1 MQVVPGSITRLAAA
15 VNAGELAALGG
26 AFLWALASVIYTRVG
41 RAVPAAE
48 MNLLKNLV
56 AMAMLGLTLLLV
68 GQALPAAAG
77 PAVGLLLLSGVVG
90 IGLGDTAYFETLNA
104 VGPRRALLLETLAP
118 PLAALLA
125 LVFLGERLQPGA
137 WLGIAVTV
145 LGVTWVITERA
156 PRSDATARGSDAAPG
171 PKAAGGSLRRGLL
184 FGLLAALA
192 QAGGAV
198 LSRAAF
204 LEADVSSLWS
214 AFLRLAAGALVLAV
228 WLALSRER
236 IGGWLR
242 QPGAAA
248 LGGWLLVAIT
258 LGTYLA
264 LWLQQVSLKLTPAGV
279 AQTLFATS
287 PLFVLPFAARQG
299 ERVSLRAVLG
309 ACLALA
315 GVALLFAF

>member
-1 MQVVPGSITRLAAA
+1 MLM
-15 VNAGELAALGG
+15 GELAALGG
-26 AFLWALASVIYTRVG
+26 AFLWAVASVIYTRVG
-41 RAVPAAE
+41 RAVGPAE
-48 MNLLKNLV
+48 MNLLKNVV
-56 AMAMLGLTLLLV
+56 ALAMLGLTLLFV
-68 GQALPAAAG
+68 GQALPDAAG
-77 PAVGLLLLSGVVG
+77 PAVALLLLSGVVG

-125 LVFLGERLQPGA
+125 LVFLGERLHPGA

-145 LGVTWVITERA
+145 VGVIWVITERA
-156 PRSDATARGSDAAPG
+156 PQAGSGTAREAA
-171 PKAAGGSLRRGLL
+171 AVAGGRLRRGLL

-214 AFLRLAAGALVLAV
+214 AFLRLAAGAVVLGP
-228 WLALSRER
+228 WLALTRCR
-236 IGGWLR
+236 VGGWLR

-248 LGGWLLVAIT
+248 LGGRLLAAIT

-264 LWLQQVSLKLTPAGV
+264 LWLQQVSLKLTLAGV

-287 PLFVLPFAARQG
+287 PLFVLPFAAWQG
-299 ERVSLRAVLG
+299 ERISLRAALG
-309 ACLALA
+309 AGLALG

>member
-1 MQVVPGSITRLAAA
+1 MLM
-15 VNAGELAALGG
+15 GELAALGG
-26 AFLWALASVIYTRVG
+26 AFLWAVASVIYTRVG
-41 RAVPAAE
+41 RAVGPAE
-48 MNLLKNLV
+48 MNLLKNVV
-56 AMAMLGLTLLLV
+56 ALAMLGLTLLFV
-68 GQALPAAAG
+68 GQALPDAAG
-77 PAVGLLLLSGVVG
+77 PAVALLLLSGVVG

-125 LVFLGERLQPGA
+125 LVFLGERLHPGA

-145 LGVTWVITERA
+145 VGVTWVITEGTPPA
-156 PRSDATARGSDAAPG
+156 GSGAGREAA
-171 PKAAGGSLRRGLL
+171 AVAGERLRRGLL

-214 AFLRLAAGALVLAV
+214 AFLRLAAGAVVLGP
-228 WLALSRER
+228 WLALTRCR
-236 IGGWLR
+236 LGGWLR

-248 LGGWLLVAIT
+248 LGGRLLPAIT

-264 LWLQQVSLKLTPAGV
+264 LWLQQVSLKLTLAGV

-287 PLFVLPFAARQG
+287 PLFVLPFAAWQG
-299 ERVSLRAVLG
+299 ERISLRAGLG
-309 ACLALA
+309 AGVALG

>member
-1 MQVVPGSITRLAAA
+1 MLT
-15 VNAGELAALGG
+15 GELAALGG
-26 AFLWALASVIYTRVG
+26 AFLWAVASVIYTRVG
-41 RAVPAAE
+41 RAVSPAE

-56 AMAMLGLTLLLV
+56 ALAMLGLTLLLV

-104 VGPRRALLLETLAP
+104 VGPRQALLLETLAP
-118 PLAALLA
+118 PLAAVLA
-125 LVFLGERLQPGA
+125 LVFLGERLHPGA
-137 WLGIAVTV
+137 WLGIGVTV

-156 PRSDATARGSDAAPG
+156 PRVGSDAGRG
-171 PKAAGGSLRRGLL
+171 PAVGDAERLRRGLL
-184 FGLLAALA
+184 FGLVAALA

-204 LEADVSSLWS
+204 VQADVSALWS
-214 AFLRLAAGALVLAV
+214 AFLRLAAGALVLGL
-228 WLALSRER
+228 WMALSRCR
-236 IGGWLR
+236 VGGWLR
-242 QPGAAA
+242 QPGAGA
-248 LGGWLLVAIT
+248 LGGGLLVAIT

-264 LWLQQVSLKLTPAGV
+264 LWLQQASLKLTLAGV

-287 PLFVLPFAARQG
+287 PLFVLPFAAWQG
-299 ERVSLRAVLG
+299 ERVTLRAAVG
-309 ACLALA
+309 AGVALA

>member
-1 MQVVPGSITRLAAA
+1 MLM
-15 VNAGELAALGG
+15 GELAALGG
-26 AFLWALASVIYTRVG
+26 AFLWAVASVIYTRVG
-41 RAVPAAE
+41 RAVGPAE
-48 MNLLKNLV
+48 MNLLKNVV
-56 AMAMLGLTLLLV
+56 ALAMLGLTLLFV
-68 GQALPAAAG
+68 GQALPDAAG
-77 PAVGLLLLSGVVG
+77 PAVALLLLSGVVG

-125 LVFLGERLQPGA
+125 LVFLGERLHPGA

-145 LGVTWVITERA
+145 VGVIWVITEGA
-156 PRSDATARGSDAAPG
+156 PQAGSGTAREAVAV
-171 PKAAGGSLRRGLL
+171 AGGRLRRGLL

-214 AFLRLAAGALVLAV
+214 AFLRLAAGAVVLGP
-228 WLALSRER
+228 WLALTRCR
-236 IGGWLR
+236 VGGWLR

-248 LGGWLLVAIT
+248 LGGRLLAAIT

-264 LWLQQVSLKLTPAGV
+264 LWLQQVSLKLTLAGV

-287 PLFVLPFAARQG
+287 PLFVLPFAAWQG
-299 ERVSLRAVLG
+299 ERISLRAALG
-309 ACLALA
+309 AGLALG

>member
-1 MQVVPGSITRLAAA
+1 MLM
-15 VNAGELAALGG
+15 GELAALGG
-26 AFLWALASVIYTRVG
+26 AFLWAVASVIYTRVG
-41 RAVPAAE
+41 RAVGPAE
-48 MNLLKNLV
+48 MNLLKNVV
-56 AMAMLGLTLLLV
+56 ALAMLGLTLLFV
-68 GQALPAAAG
+68 GQALPDAAG
-77 PAVGLLLLSGVVG
+77 PAVALLLLSGVVG

-125 LVFLGERLQPGA
+125 LAFLGERLHPGA

-145 LGVTWVITERA
+145 VGVIWVITERA
-156 PRSDATARGSDAAPG
+156 PRAGSGTAPEAA
-171 PKAAGGSLRRGLL
+171 AVTGGRLRRGLL
-184 FGLLAALA
+184 FGLLAALG

-214 AFLRLAAGALVLAV
+214 AFLRLAAGAVVLGP
-228 WLALSRER
+228 WLALTRCR
-236 IGGWLR
+236 VGGWLR

-248 LGGWLLVAIT
+248 LGGRLLAAIT

-264 LWLQQVSLKLTPAGV
+264 LWLQQVSLKLTLAGV

-287 PLFVLPFAARQG
+287 PLFVLPFAVWQG
-299 ERVSLRAVLG
+299 ERVSLRAALG
-309 ACLALA
+309 AGVALG

>member
-1 MQVVPGSITRLAAA
+1 MLM
-15 VNAGELAALGG
+15 GELAALGG
-26 AFLWALASVIYTRVG
+26 AFLWAVASVIYTRVG
-41 RAVPAAE
+41 RAVGPAE
-48 MNLLKNLV
+48 MNLLKNVV
-56 AMAMLGLTLLLV
+56 ALAMLGLTLLFV
-68 GQALPAAAG
+68 GQALPDAAG
-77 PAVGLLLLSGVVG
+77 PAVALLLLSGVVG

-125 LVFLGERLQPGA
+125 LVFLGERLHPGA

-145 LGVTWVITERA
+145 VGVIWVITERA
-156 PRSDATARGSDAAPG
+156 PQAGSGTAREAA
-171 PKAAGGSLRRGLL
+171 AVAGGRLRRGLL

-214 AFLRLAAGALVLAV
+214 AFLRLAAGAVVLGP
-228 WLALSRER
+228 WLALTRGR
-236 IGGWLR
+236 VGGWLR

-248 LGGWLLVAIT
+248 LGGRLLAAIT

-264 LWLQQVSLKLTPAGV
+264 LWLQQVSLKLTLAGV

-287 PLFVLPFAARQG
+287 PLFVLPFAAWQG
-299 ERVSLRAVLG
+299 ERISLRAALG
-309 ACLALA
+309 AGLALG

>member
-1 MQVVPGSITRLAAA
+1 MLT
-15 VNAGELAALGG
+15 GELAALGG
-26 AFLWALASVIYTRVG
+26 AFLWAVASVIYTRVG
-41 RAVPAAE
+41 RAIAPAE

-56 AMAMLGLTLLLV
+56 AMAMLGLTLLV
-68 GQALPAAAG
+68 AGQAMPAGAG

-90 IGLGDTAYFETLNA
+90 IGLGDTAYFETLSA
-104 VGPRRALLLETLAP
+104 VGPRQALLLETLAP

-125 LVFLGERLQPGA
+125 LLFLGEKLHPGA

-156 PRSDATARGSDAAPG
+156 PRTAGSGAAPG
-171 PKAAGGSLRRGLL
+171 RALHPESPLPGSGRAEPGQLRRGMF
-184 FGLLAALA
+184 FGLVAALA
-192 QAGGAV
+192 QAAGAV

-204 LEADVSSLWS
+204 LRADVSSLWS
-214 AFLRLAAGALVLAV
+214 AFLRLAAGAVVLVIWMAFLRVRAG
-228 WLALSRER
+228 A
-236 IGGWLR
+236 WLR
-242 QPGAAA
+242 RPGAAA
-248 LGGWLLVAIT
+248 LGGRLLLAIT

-264 LWLQQVSLKLTPAGV
+264 LWLQQASLKLTLAGV

-287 PLFVLPFAARQG
+287 PLFVLPFAVWQG

-315 GVALLFAF
+315 GVGLLFAF

>member
-1 MQVVPGSITRLAAA
+1 MLT
-15 VNAGELAALGG
+15 GELAALGG
-26 AFLWALASVIYTRVG
+26 AFLWAVASVIYTRVG
-41 RAVPAAE
+41 RAVAPAE

-56 AMAMLGLTLLLV
+56 ALAMLGLTLLIV

-104 VGPRRALLLETLAP
+104 VGPRQALLLETLAP
-118 PLAALLA
+118 PLAAMLA
-125 LVFLGERLQPGA
+125 LVFLGERLHPGA

-156 PRSDATARGSDAAPG
+156 PRAGRDP
-171 PKAAGGSLRRGLL
+171 AGGSGPAEARQLRRGLI
-184 FGLLAALA
+184 FGLVAALA

-204 LEADVSSLWS
+204 VGADVSSLWS
-214 AFLRLAAGALVLAV
+214 AFLRLAAGALVLGL
-228 WLALSRER
+228 WIALSRCR

-242 QPGAAA
+242 RPGAAA
-248 LGGWLLVAIT
+248 LGGRLLVAIT

-264 LWLQQVSLKLTPAGV
+264 LWLQQASLKLTLAGV
-279 AQTLFATS
+279 SQTLFATS
-287 PLFVLPFAARQG
+287 PLFVLPFAVLQG
-299 ERVSLRAVLG
+299 ERVSLRAALG
-309 ACLALA
+309 AGVALA
-315 GVALLFAF
+315 GVGLLFAF

>member
-1 MQVVPGSITRLAAA
+1 MLM
-15 VNAGELAALGG
+15 GELAALGG
-26 AFLWALASVIYTRVG
+26 AFLWAVASVIYTRVG
-41 RAVPAAE
+41 RAVGPAE
-48 MNLLKNLV
+48 MNLLKNVV
-56 AMAMLGLTLLLV
+56 ALAMLGLTLLFV
-68 GQALPAAAG
+68 GQALPDAAG
-77 PAVGLLLLSGVVG
+77 PAVALLLLSGVVG

-125 LVFLGERLQPGA
+125 LVFLGETLHPGA

-145 LGVTWVITERA
+145 VGVIWVITEGA
-156 PRSDATARGSDAAPG
+156 PAGSGTAPEAA
-171 PKAAGGSLRRGLL
+171 AVAGGRLRRGLL

-214 AFLRLAAGALVLAV
+214 AFLRLAAGAVVLGP
-228 WLALSRER
+228 WLALTRCR
-236 IGGWLR
+236 VGGWLR

-248 LGGWLLVAIT
+248 LGGRLLAAIT

-264 LWLQQVSLKLTPAGV
+264 LWLQQVSLKLTLAGV

-287 PLFVLPFAARQG
+287 PLFVLPFAAWQG
-299 ERVSLRAVLG
+299 ERISLRAALG
-309 ACLALA
+309 AGLALG

>member
-1 MQVVPGSITRLAAA
+1 MLM
-15 VNAGELAALGG
+15 GEVAALGG
-26 AFLWALASVIYTRVG
+26 AFLWAVASIIYTRVG
-41 RAVPAAE
+41 RAVGPAE
-48 MNLLKNLV
+48 MNLLKNVVALV
-56 AMAMLGLTLLLV
+56 MLGLTLLFLR
-68 GQALPAAAG
+68 QALPDAAG
-77 PAVGLLLLSGVVG
+77 PAVALLLLSGVVG

-104 VGPRRALLLETLAP
+104 VGPRRALLLEILAP

-145 LGVTWVITERA
+145 VGVIWVITERA
-156 PRSDATARGSDAAPG
+156 PRAGG
-171 PKAAGGSLRRGLL
+171 GAAGEAAAVAGGRMRRGVI
-184 FGLLAALA
+184 FGLLAALS

-198 LSRAAF
+198 LTRAAF
-204 LEADVSSLWS
+204 LEADVSPLWS
-214 AFLRLAAGALVLAV
+214 AFLRLAAGAVVLGP
-228 WLALSRER
+228 WLALTRCR
-236 IGGWLR
+236 VGGWLR

-248 LGGWLLVAIT
+248 LGGRLLAAIT

-264 LWLQQVSLKLTPAGV
+264 LWLQQVSLKLTLAGV

-287 PLFVLPFAARQG
+287 PLFVLPFAAWQG

-309 ACLALA
+309 AGVALG

>member
-1 MQVVPGSITRLAAA
+1 MLM
-15 VNAGELAALGG
+15 GELAALGG
-26 AFLWALASVIYTRVG
+26 AFLWAVASVIYTRVG
-41 RAVPAAE
+41 RAVGPAE
-48 MNLLKNLV
+48 MNLLKNVV
-56 AMAMLGLTLLLV
+56 ALAMLGLTLLFV
-68 GQALPAAAG
+68 GQALPDAAG
-77 PAVGLLLLSGVVG
+77 PAVALLLLSGVVG

-125 LVFLGERLQPGA
+125 LVFLGERLHPGA

-145 LGVTWVITERA
+145 VGVTWVITERA
-156 PRSDATARGSDAAPG
+156 PQAGSGTAREAVAV
-171 PKAAGGSLRRGLL
+171 AGGRLRRGLL

-214 AFLRLAAGALVLAV
+214 AFLRLAAGAVVLGP
-228 WLALSRER
+228 WLALTRCR
-236 IGGWLR
+236 VGGWLR

-248 LGGWLLVAIT
+248 LGGRLLAAIT

-264 LWLQQVSLKLTPAGV
+264 LWLQQVSLKLTLAGV

-287 PLFVLPFAARQG
+287 PLFVLPFAAWQG
-299 ERVSLRAVLG
+299 ERISLRAALG
-309 ACLALA
+309 AGLALG

>member
-1 MQVVPGSITRLAAA
+1 MLM
-15 VNAGELAALGG
+15 GELAALGG
-26 AFLWALASVIYTRVG
+26 AFLWAVASVIYTRVG
-41 RAVPAAE
+41 RAVGPAE
-48 MNLLKNLV
+48 MNLLKNVV
-56 AMAMLGLTLLLV
+56 ALAMLGLTLLFV
-68 GQALPAAAG
+68 GQALPDAAG
-77 PAVGLLLLSGVVG
+77 PAVALLLLSGVVG

-125 LVFLGERLQPGA
+125 LVFLGERLHPGA

-145 LGVTWVITERA
+145 VGVTWVITERA
-156 PRSDATARGSDAAPG
+156 PQAGSGTAREAA
-171 PKAAGGSLRRGLL
+171 AVAGGRLRRGLL

-214 AFLRLAAGALVLAV
+214 AFLRLAAGAVVLGP
-228 WLALSRER
+228 WLALTRCR
-236 IGGWLR
+236 VGGWLR

-248 LGGWLLVAIT
+248 LGGRLLAAIT

-264 LWLQQVSLKLTPAGV
+264 LWLQQVSLKLTLAGV

-287 PLFVLPFAARQG
+287 PLFVLPFAAWQG
-299 ERVSLRAVLG
+299 ERISLRAALG
-309 ACLALA
+309 AGLALG